1 MDTFEL
7 TLVPD
12 YGKNIQIVLSPSP
25 FVPSNVDEMILKRE
39 YIYSDRPYRAEL
51 KGISERIEAFSFFV
65 NDMEIESVLE
75 EKNVISFGTNRRI
88 FTHNY
93 GFVQIT
99 INIKLENQV
108 RMVLYSKFIPILVVN
123 ARNNRS
129 VERMVEYIYAHR
141 EQFLLSGFQLSMQ
154 SQGLKAEGTK
164 DLEAQVQ
171 IIQDIIQVYNET
183 IGYFRLNAKF
193 KLSSIGHVDHYEKAK
208 YVSNRMIDYI
218 VMHPEQLMR
227 TSVSTGIRVHKQ
239 NYIPNKTLVEEN
251 AVDYDIYENRII
263 VGFLRS
269 LYVMVKNL
277 TDEIDKRMKQFPD
290 IQEIEKGYFLSAA
303 FAFSAAKQRLAKN
316 KAQFDLLCENIEEI
330 YIQYCEALPVSK
342 QDVFAIPQPSA
353 VLISVRAYRL
363 IYEQIIR
370 WFQFGMYDFSGE
382 DFILPMLRSDKIYEY
397 YVLLKLYN
405 YIIDKG
411 YSLQLSTPYSY
422 KNPGFYSSNS
432 NPYGLKLL
440 NTFQFK
446 NIKTSTELTLYYEPI
461 IYNGKSA
468 YTGENN
474 VGLFRNMSYS
484 FNDGENGRFNTGGY
498 YHPDYVIK
506 VQRAN
511 QCQYIILDAKFSK
524 RNTTKENYLRK
535 LLFRYI
541 ISISTIDLEDSLLG
555 LVIVNGKSDGTEDAV
570 EDIYDRTPDHREIY
584 PFAKIMTLTETQDE
598 NLQLHE
604 NLMDQLLQKF
614 VT

>member
-12 YGKNIQIVLSPSP
+12 YGNNIQIVLSSSP
-25 FVPSNVDEMILKRE
+25 FAPSNVDEMILKCE
-39 YIYSDRPYRAEL
+39 YIYSDRPYHAEL

-75 EKNVISFGTNRRI
+75 ENNVISFGTNRRI

-93 GFVQIT
+93 GFAQIT

-108 RMVLYSKFIPILVVN
+108 RIVLYSKFIPILVVN

-141 EQFLLSGFQLSMQ
+141 EQFLLSGSQLSMQ
-154 SQGLKAEGTK
+154 RQGLKAEGTK
-164 DLEAQVQ
+164 DLEAQIQ

-193 KLSSIGHVDHYEKAK
+193 KLSPIGHVDHYEKAK
-208 YVSNRMIDYI
+208 CVSNRMINHI

-277 TDEIDKRMKQFPD
+277 TDEINKRIKQFPN

-303 FAFSAAKQRLAKN
+303 FAFSATKRRLAKN
-316 KAQFDLLCENIEEI
+316 KAQLDLLCESIEEI
-330 YIQYCEALPVSK
+330 YIQYCEVLPVSK
-342 QDVFAIPQPSA
+342 QDVFATPQPSA

-422 KNPGFYSSNS
+422 KNPGFYSSYS
-432 NPYGLKLL
+432 NPYGLKVL

-446 NIKTSTELTLYYEPI
+446 NEKTSAELTLYYEPI

-468 YTGENN
+468 YIGENN

-484 FNDGENGRFNTGGY
+484 FNDGENRRFNTGGY

-524 RNTTKENYLRK
+524 RNTTKENYLCK

-541 ISISTIDLEDSLLG
+541 ISISTIAPEDSLFG

-570 EDIYDRTPDHREIY
+570 EDIYDRAPNNREIY

>member
-1 MDTFEL
+1 MDAFEL

-12 YGKNIQIVLSPSP
+12 YGSNIQMVLSSSP
-25 FVPSNVDEMILKRE
+25 FVPSDVDEMVLNRE
-39 YIYSDRPYRAEL
+39 YIYSDRPYHAEL
-51 KGISERIEAFSFFV
+51 KGINERIESLSFFV
-65 NDMEIESVLE
+65 NDMEIESVQE
-75 EKNVISFGTNRRI
+75 ENNVISFGTSRRI

-93 GFVQIT
+93 GFAQIT
-99 INIKLENQV
+99 LNIKLENQV

-129 VERMVEYIYAHR
+129 IERMVDYIYAHR
-141 EQFLLSGFQLSMQ
+141 EQFLLCGSQLSLQ
-154 SQGLKAEGTK
+154 NQGLKADGTK
-164 DLEAQVQ
+164 DLEAQIQ
-171 IIQDIIQVYNET
+171 IIRDIIQIYNET

-193 KLSSIGHVDHYEKAK
+193 RLSPIGHVDHYEKAK
-208 YVSNRMIDYI
+208 CVSNRMINYI

-251 AVDYDIYENRII
+251 VVDYDIYENRIV

-277 TDEIDKRMKQFPD
+277 TDEIDKRIKKFPD

-303 FAFSAAKQRLAKN
+303 FAFSATKRRLEKN
-316 KAQFDLLCENIEEI
+316 KAQLDLLCENIEEI
-330 YIQYCEALPVSK
+330 YIQYCEVLPVSK
-342 QDVFAIPQPSA
+342 QDVFAVPQPSA

-405 YIIDKG
+405 YILSKEYI
-411 YSLQLSTPYSY
+411 LQLSTPYSY
-422 KNPGFYSSNS
+422 KNPGFYSGYS
-432 NPYGLKLL
+432 NPYGLRTL

-461 IYNGKSA
+461 IYNGKSVHV
-468 YTGENN
+468 GENKL
-474 VGLFRNMSYS
+474 GLFRNMSYS
-484 FNDGENGRFNTGGY
+484 FKDGENRRFNTGSY

-506 VQRAN
+506 VQRAK

-524 RNTTKENYLRK
+524 RNTTKENYLCN
-535 LLFRYI
+535 LLYRYI
-541 ISISTIDLEDSLLG
+541 ISISAIDSGDSLLG
-555 LVIVNGKSDGTEDAV
+555 LVIVNGKSDGIEDAV

-584 PFAKIMTLTETQDE
+584 PFAKIMTLTETQDD

-604 NLMDQLLQKF
+604 NLIDQLFQRF

>member
-12 YGKNIQIVLSPSP
+12 YGNSIQMVLSSSP
-25 FVPSNVDEMILKRE
+25 FVPSDVDEMVLNRE
-39 YIYSDRPYRAEL
+39 YIYSDQPYHAEL
-51 KGISERIEAFSFFV
+51 KGLNERIESLSFFV
-65 NDMEIESVLE
+65 NDMEIESAQE
-75 EKNVISFGTNRRI
+75 ENNVISFGTNRRI

-93 GFVQIT
+93 GFAQIT
-99 INIKLENQV
+99 LNIKLENQV

-141 EQFLLSGFQLSMQ
+141 EQLLLCGSQLSLQ

-164 DLEAQVQ
+164 DLEAQIQ

-183 IGYFRLNAKF
+183 IGYFHLNAKF
-193 KLSSIGHVDHYEKAK
+193 RLSPIGHVDHYEKARC
-208 YVSNRMIDYI
+208 VSNRMINYI

-251 AVDYDIYENRII
+251 AIDYDIYENRII

-277 TDEIDKRMKQFPD
+277 TDKINKRIKQFPN

-303 FAFSAAKQRLAKN
+303 FAFSATKRRLAKN
-316 KAQFDLLCENIEEI
+316 KAQLDLLGESIKEI

-342 QDVFAIPQPSA
+342 QDVFTIPQPSA

-422 KNPGFYSSNS
+422 KNPGFYSSYS
-432 NPYGLKLL
+432 NPYGLKAL

-468 YTGENN
+468 YIGENN

-484 FNDGENGRFNTGGY
+484 FNDGENRRFNTGG
-498 YHPDYVIK
+498 
-506 VQRAN
+506 
-511 QCQYIILDAKFSK
+511 
-524 RNTTKENYLRK
+524 
-535 LLFRYI
+535 LL
-541 ISISTIDLEDSLLG
+541 
-555 LVIVNGKSDGTEDAV
+555 
-570 EDIYDRTPDHREIY
+570 P
-584 PFAKIMTLTETQDE
+584 P
-598 NLQLHE
+598 
-604 NLMDQLLQKF
+604 
-614 VT
+614 